1 MDTVFID
8 LKDAMKTVIKLEGKL
23 NDQVFFNEIK
33 EIATTMM
40 NGLTQATGKALHR
53 LKTSKP
59 SEDTVKQMVEGIPSS
74 LSYKCATSQMLPV
87 QSAIWY
93 IDSIKYLPILALEGI
108 KHNVGGID
116 KRGGL
121 LVVNPGLGL
130 GLGDYNPNTLQ
141 LLVSAAPNI
150 IPFDTTCLNAIKELR
165 KAGLLVKTDVK
176 KLLYHACRP
185 AAKMRFEY
193 LTEWDPDSLMAMTP
207 QGLPNMHCVIKYR
220 DLASFTMYLRTS
232 LKYYPQQIGCLFQKD
247 SDGETAI
254 RSAIEKHGTDKT
266 FKAIKDCIPT
276 DTTLP
281 ILHHAAKEAP
291 EYFNNFSARY
301 PSAIHLRHEN
311 GRSFT
316 QAQLAAGTKTFE
328 NDCFF
333 FLRLSDDEIAEV
345 DPVTKQYPFLIAA
358 TVGTGNLSTVYHLLS
373 KNPSLLD
380 RYREQVTRE
389 RTEEQE
395 GASTK
400 KRARE

>member
-1 MDTVFID
+1 MSMDTVFID
-8 LKDAMKTVIKLEGKL
+8 LKDAMKTVIKLEGNL
-23 NDQVFFNEIK
+23 NDQAFFDDINK
-33 EIATTMM
+33 LATTMM
-40 NGLTQATGKALHR
+40 NGCTQATGKALHR

-74 LSYKCATSQMLPV
+74 LSYKCAAKQRFPV
-87 QSAIWY
+87 QSAAWNTN
-93 IDSIKYLPILALEGI
+93 SIKYLPILAKEGI

-121 LVVNPGLGL
+121 LVADPRS
-130 GLGDYNPNTLQ
+130 DHKWNTLQ
-141 LLVSAAPNI
+141 LLVSAADLTNV
-150 IPFDTTCLNAIKELR
+150 IPVDTTCLNAIKELR

-176 KLLYHACRP
+176 KLLYPACHP

-193 LTEWDPDSLMAMTP
+193 LAEWDPDSLMAMTP
-207 QGLPNMHCVIKYR
+207 QGLPYVHHVVNIFQSLAPC
-220 DLASFTMYLRTS
+220 LASFTMYLRTS

-281 ILHHAAKEAP
+281 ILHHAAKDAP

-301 PSAIHLRHEN
+301 PSAIHLRDEN
-311 GRSFT
+311 GRAFK
-316 QAQLAAGTKTFE
+316 QAQLASGTKTIE
-328 NDCFF
+328 NDA
-333 FLRLSDDEIAEV
+333 FLFLTLTDDEIAEV
-345 DPVTKQYPFLIAA
+345 DPVTKQYPFLTA
-358 TVGTGNLSTVYHLLS
+358 TTTGTGDLSSVYFLLS

-380 RYREQVTRE
+380 RYREQE
-389 RTEEQE
+389 
-395 GASTK
+395 
-400 KRARE
+400 